1 MKGKG
6 EWKSKEK
13 KGHKRS
19 ELGIED
25 RRGDM
30 EKERRLRREKREE
43 KLHEN
48 GWPLSLL
55 GSSRKYFL
63 FSSSVPEKY
72 SNNSW
77 GENVTLI

>member
-1 MKGKG
+1 MKGKE
-6 EWKSKEK
+6 EWKSKKK

-19 ELGIED
+19 ELGMED

-43 KLHEN
+43 KVHES
-48 GWPLSLL
+48 GWPLSLP
-55 GSSRKYFL
+55 GSSRKCFL
-63 FSSSVPEKY
+63 FSSSAPDKC

-77 GENVTLI
+77 GKTSL